1 MNERETNRRNIIN
14 KRIIHLHETGM
25 RPSRIAKE
33 AKSSYA
39 HVANV
44 IRRSEEVTV

>member
-14 KRIIHLHETGM
+14 KRIIHLHESGV

-33 AKSSYA
+33 TKVNYT
-39 HVANV
+39 HVTNV
-44 IRRSEEVTV
+44 IQRNGVAV